1 LNTCFSFFSLFFSAS
16 GGEGKT
22 FVTRWYAAAMGYIR
36 VESLFLF
43 EDMTARDLFN
53 RRSTNTLGESVWL
66 PTPLTNALRY
76 GRLCVLD
83 GLHRLSSGTISAL
96 VRLLQDREVTLNDGT
111 RYISPIRY
119 QYLLQT
125 MSTEYL
131 TQQNIFVVHP
141 SFRVVGLAVPRER
154 RTRRWL
160 TNEVMQM
167 FHFFVMPHNSN
178 VNLRPFVQSS
188 APACPADIVD
198 KLVGVRRDLFRA
210 AKDKGSPLWV
220 GSDEVAQTQYKNIRT
235 VEDTYVLPNTAN
247 TTSQSG
253 EEDEESLIIEEE
265 EEELPAGAQATVLSL
280 RQILRVAKRA
290 GAAPPGTNLDS
301 DVGATLEAAL
311 MTEFMPRAERSA

>member
-1 LNTCFSFFSLFFSAS
+1 
-16 GGEGKT
+16 
-22 FVTRWYAAAMGYIR
+22 MGYIR

-160 TNEVMQM
+160 TNEVMQI
-167 FHFFVMPHNSN
+167 FHFFVLPHNSN

-198 KLVGVRRDLFRA
+198 KLVGVRRDLYRA

-235 VEDTYVLPNTAN
+235 VEDTYVLPNTATTTTTTT

-253 EEDEESLIIEEE
+253 EEESLIIEEEE

-311 MTEFMPRAERSA
+311 MTEFMPRAERTA

>member
-1 LNTCFSFFSLFFSAS
+1 MFEKFLNINFILRTFFFFFFPSS
-16 GGEGKT
+16 PGGEGKT

-167 FHFFVMPHNSN
+167 FHFFVMSQNSN
-178 VNLRPFVQSS
+178 LDLKPFVGASVPS
-188 APACPADIVD
+188 CPKRVVNQ
-198 KLVGVRRDLFRA
+198 LVNIRTDLLKA
-210 AKDKGSPLWV
+210 AVDKGSPLWV
-220 GSDEVAQTQYKNIRT
+220 GSDEIAQTQYKNIGT
-235 VEDTYVLPNTAN
+235 NEDVMVLPNTAPN
-247 TTSQSG
+247 KIETEADT
-253 EEDEESLIIEEE
+253 II
-265 EEELPAGAQATVLSL
+265 PAGAQATILSL
-280 RQILRVAKRA
+280 RQILRTARRA
-290 GAAPPGTNLDS
+290 GKYS
-301 DVGATLEAAL
+301 KATL
-311 MTEFMPRAERSA
+311 